1 MNEERNIDTREI
13 RRLHL
18 FGSLCMKKEGR
29 RVAFVVACKRRG
41 IIMIS
46 EIEHILNT
54 LLGLTKYWQTFR
66 QTKQRRKKLVQ
77 LKSKEVQ

>member
-1 MNEERNIDTREI
+1 MSEERNIDTREI

-18 FGSLCMKKEGR
+18 FGSLCVKKEGR

-46 EIEHILNT
+46 KIKDILTT
-54 LLGLTKYWQTFR
+54 LP
-66 QTKQRRKKLVQ
+66 
-77 LKSKEVQ
+77 